1 MQGLNAVELLDELW
15 ARDNVLGLS
24 TRPTGWLQ
32 ACFQRVRGWTSI
44 CPGLV
49 HSRSSAAENS
59 PRAAQTQQ
67 RSTDLPADPVAVN
80 LHQQTARTLQTAA
93 LPKQSQPSS
102 MPDFPTPVL
111 PRLKLT
117 GAATCGAERVGGPSC
132 PCQV

>member
-1 MQGLNAVELLDELW
+1 MQGWNAVELLDELW
-15 ARDNVLGLS
+15 AQDNVLGSS
-24 TRPTGWLQ
+24 TRPSGWLQ

-49 HSRSSAAENS
+49 HPRSSAAENS

-67 RSTDLPADPVAVN
+67 RDTGLPADSVTMN
-80 LHQQTARTLQTAA
+80 LHQPTARTLQTAA
-93 LPKQSQPSS
+93 LPKQTQPSS
-102 MPDFPTPVL
+102 MPDLPTPAL

-117 GAATCGAERVGGPSC
+117 GVADCGAACVRGPSR